1 MANGCIS
8 DATITTLR
16 GVSFDGRV
24 RSRAAGFAVVADP
37 FDGRAD
43 AFPAF
48 WRWGGDTGEAAA
60 RFLLTGAA
68 LAVGLARVAFGGFEA
83 FRGAALGDGSD
94 RDAVER
100 FFAINQWGV
109 TACAENHEFSMP
121 TRGAVIRR
129 AICAVMAVSDTS
141 ILKERWIS
149 PIARETC
156 VQYNPAVTEAQQPRT
171 EPREIVE
178 LRRLKEQQ
186 PDLSSAADLQIEL
199 LQLQRRVQS
208 RVPLPAINLDAAH
221 LTGLLAAG
229 PILHFD
235 HLKIDWSD
243 VRFLV
248 RAAAAAM
255 RTHEALDAADLR
267 KIDLIARDAER
278 LPSLVRAWFEG
289 TGPSGTVP
297 AELEGLETVLLQA
310 MRPILTRAADAILAR
325 VDLADWMRG
334 HCPVCGGEP
343 DLAVIT
349 PAAERLLICS
359 RCLARW
365 RFDQIMCP
373 FCRNADRSRITSF
386 TSRDGR
392 YRLSACDVCERY
404 LKAYDARNA
413 SRPVMP
419 AVDSVA
425 TLPLDAAAMQ
435 RGYK

>member
-1 MANGCIS
+1 M
-8 DATITTLR
+8 
-16 GVSFDGRV
+16 
-24 RSRAAGFAVVADP
+24 
-37 FDGRAD
+37 
-43 AFPAF
+43 
-48 WRWGGDTGEAAA
+48 
-60 RFLLTGAA
+60 
-68 LAVGLARVAFGGFEA
+68 
-83 FRGAALGDGSD
+83 
-94 RDAVER
+94 
-100 FFAINQWGV
+100 
-109 TACAENHEFSMP
+109 
-121 TRGAVIRR
+121 
-129 AICAVMAVSDTS
+129 
-141 ILKERWIS
+141 
-149 PIARETC
+149 
-156 VQYNPAVTEAQQPRT
+156 TEAQQPRT

-186 PDLSSAADLQIEL
+186 PDLASAVDLQIEL
-199 LQLQRRVQS
+199 LQLQRRVQT
-208 RVPLPAINLDAAH
+208 RVPLPAINLEAAH
-221 LTGLLAAG
+221 LTTLLTGG
-229 PILHFD
+229 PILHFEN
-235 HLKIDWSD
+235 LKIDWSD

-267 KIDLIARDAER
+267 KIDVITRDAER
-278 LPSLVRAWFEG
+278 LPSIIRAWFEG
-289 TGPSGTVP
+289 TGQSR
-297 AELEGLETVLLQA
+297 ELPPEVEGLETVLLQA

-325 VDLADWMRG
+325 VDLTDWTRG
-334 HCPVCGGEP
+334 YCPVCGGEP

-373 FCRNADRSRITSF
+373 FCRNDDRSRITSF

-392 YRLSACDVCERY
+392 YRLQACDVCERY